1 MLILAMSLS
10 GSLVFL
16 AIVLC
21 TVLGKRVI
29 SPGWVYSMLR
39 LDLLFFCLPFP
50 KYNSG
55 YKYGLLR
62 ILGIR
67 QQWDMND
74 IATMNFIGIEEGGR
88 LHINF
93 QTYIIAMWF
102 VWVCGLLLAG
112 AKNLW
117 KYREAKAAVENPQV
131 SQPNYLEI
139 FERVKKE
146 VGIKKRI
153 VLLCADEV
161 ETVCTM
167 GVFRKYVIIPERG
180 LTEEEIYY
188 SLKHELIHVKRADVA
203 WRYLSL
209 LAVLLHWFNPLVY
222 LFFYAMSVYCEQSCD
237 AILVRDLDKA
247 ARKRYGNLII
257 SMAQDDGLDKVKYRT
272 YLSGSK
278 KMIKWR
284 LIDMMES
291 RKRNRIERMVSLL
304 LGVAI
309 LFGGSLSVCAYE
321 NPQVISGAEAAFLE
335 TAQDEKAARFFL
347 MEEIQYSEEET
358 LNYMKFVGNDG
369 ICYELP
375 EIQIPSTE
383 KAGCIHSYVSGCVV
397 DHRKYSDG
405 SCKTDYYFAERCS
418 KCGRLEMKGYSHTET
433 STKCTH

>member
-237 AILVRDLDKA
+237 AILVQDLDKA

-278 KMIKWR
+278 KMIERR
-284 LIDMMES
+284 LINMLKS
-291 RKRNRIERMVSLL
+291 GKRKRMERVVSLL
-304 LGVAI
+304 LGAAI

-335 TAQDEKAARFFL
+335 TVADGQDTVKFYTGETQHMAG
-347 MEEIQYSEEET
+347 EILDFTE
-358 LNYMKFVGNDG
+358 FVGDDGSRHDLPDVENDN
-369 ICYELP
+369 IER
-375 EIQIPSTE
+375 
-383 KAGCIHSYVSGCVV
+383 AGCIHAYVSGYVGV
-397 DHRKYSDG
+397 HHKNSDG
-405 SCKTDYYFAERCS
+405 SCKTDYYYADRCS